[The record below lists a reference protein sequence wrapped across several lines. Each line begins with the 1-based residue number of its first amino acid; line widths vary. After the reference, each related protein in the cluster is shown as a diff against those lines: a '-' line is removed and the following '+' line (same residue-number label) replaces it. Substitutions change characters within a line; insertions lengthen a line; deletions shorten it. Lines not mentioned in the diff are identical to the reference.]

1 MHKNYNSGTLYLHF
15 HWLHSTVH
23 WKGLEDVHWKQRE
36 AGILLWKIFIVVLR
50 FSVAR
55 NIGGDSDV

>member
-1 MHKNYNSGTLYLHF
+1 
-15 HWLHSTVH
+15 VH
-23 WKGLEDVHWKQRE
+23 WKGLEDVHWKQHE

-55 NIGGDSDV
+55 NVGGDSDV

>member
-1 MHKNYNSGTLYLHF
+1 MHKNYNSGTLYLHI
-15 HWLHSTVH
+15 HWLHSTVLE
-23 WKGLEDVHWKQRE
+23 GLEDIHWKQHK
-36 AGILLWKIFIVVLR
+36 AGKLLWKIFIVVLR